1 MSLSTE
7 NGTSIESSNEASLV
21 AAVYPKAHPT
31 GLGPLPFGLPR
42 PNLRVPSPRSAA
54 SAFALPT

>member
-1 MSLSTE
+1 MSLFTGNE
-7 NGTSIESSNEASLV
+7 TSPVTV
-21 AAVYPKAHPT
+21 AYPKAHPK
-31 GLGPLPFGLPR
+31 GVGPLPFGLPR